1 MNAEDFIWLLVSYG
15 IGCFNTGYYYVKWK
29 FKSDIRDSGSRATGA
44 TNVGRT
50 AGKKGFLITAGGDI
64 LKGALAVALGKY
76 VLEISDIAV
85 LGSLIAVVL
94 GHIFPIQ
101 LGFKGGKGIA
111 TLAGALLAY
120 NPFLMLVVLLLFA
133 VFFVII
139 RKKTPAAL
147 IVLALLPVFM
157 SVYRYPLREI
167 GAIALINLI
176 VIFANRDNLRRVLK
190 QPKEN

>member
-1 MNAEDFIWLLVSYG
+1 MNAEDLIWILVSYG

-29 FKSDIRDSGSRATGA
+29 FKSDIRDSGSKATGA

-50 AGKKGFLITAGGDI
+50 AGKKGFLVTAGGDI

-76 VLEISDIAV
+76 VLEISDIAA
-85 LGSLIAVVL
+85 LSSLMAVVL

-111 TLAGALLAY
+111 TFAGALLAY
-120 NPFLMLVVLLLFA
+120 NPFLMLVVLLLFG

-147 IVLALLPVFM
+147 IVLLLLPVFM
-157 SVYRYPLREI
+157 AIYRYQSREI

-176 VIFANRDNLRRVLK
+176 VIFANRDNLRRALT
-190 QPKEN
+190 QPSEK